1 MLTMRGKMR
10 GNQGFELLPII
21 EGKLASHISE
31 SPESVSLNELKVWF
45 GSTYILLDI
54 WTKPP

>member
-1 MLTMRGKMR
+1 MLTMR

-21 EGKLASHISE
+21 EGKLASHNSESPE
-31 SPESVSLNELKVWF
+31 SPESVSLNELKVWS